1 MTAWSAPIPTITA
14 RVTLARMRLV
24 RMTAVQER
32 SEIPLGS
39 VLTMRW
45 VAIGVALRVATL
57 VQSL

>member
-1 MTAWSAPIPTITA
+1 
-14 RVTLARMRLV
+14 MRLV